1 MAGNGHFFRRHP
13 KACPVLHELC
23 TTAAALAGRAV
34 FTYRATA
41 LSGNTDIYRQN
52 AARLRTRIRHMPMLL
67 GFRGLHAKLSLY
79 SLVGGVLMWVAP
91 GFASAQAAR
100 AAIAAAP
107 TVAQAPP
114 SSVILELA
122 TRYNAERYMGL
133 WYKVGK
139 TEIPSNELRTR
150 ERYEMLLRY
159 DGAVRVIYTY
169 YLPLSNQWK
178 RTEDYMEPLDKSG
191 NTFPSGHRIEPPI
204 TFRINRFGNLLSV
217 DYRTFAIDA
226 NYQWAL
232 VKGPGAGSYFVLA
245 RSPSLQEP
253 LRRALTQL
261 AKRNYPDMGNLVWSS
276 LESEK

>member
-1 MAGNGHFFRRHP
+1 
-13 KACPVLHELC
+13 
-23 TTAAALAGRAV
+23 
-34 FTYRATA
+34 
-41 LSGNTDIYRQN
+41 
-52 AARLRTRIRHMPMLL
+52 MPMLL
-67 GFRGLHAKLSLY
+67 GFSATHAKRSLY
-79 SLVGGVLMWVAP
+79 SFVCGALMLAAP
-91 GFASAQAAR
+91 EIASAQATR
-100 AAIAAAP
+100 AATAAP
-107 TVAQAPP
+107 PAATTAPP
-114 SSVILELA
+114 SAVILELA
-122 TRYNAERYMGL
+122 TRYSAERYMGL

-178 RTEDYMEPLDKSG
+178 RVEDYMEPLDKNGS
-191 NTFPSGHRIEPPI
+191 TFPSGHRIDPPV

-232 VKGPGAGSYFVLA
+232 VKGPGTGSYFVLS
-245 RSPSLQEP
+245 RSPTIPEP

-261 AKRNYPDMGNLVWSS
+261 AKRNYPDMGSLVWSS
-276 LESEK
+276 LEGEK

>member
-1 MAGNGHFFRRHP
+1 
-13 KACPVLHELC
+13 
-23 TTAAALAGRAV
+23 
-34 FTYRATA
+34 
-41 LSGNTDIYRQN
+41 
-52 AARLRTRIRHMPMLL
+52 MLL
-67 GFRGLHAKLSLY
+67 GFRAAHAKFALY
-79 SLVGGVLMWVAP
+79 GLVGVGAAMAMHGLA
-91 GFASAQAAR
+91 AAQSVKSSR
-100 AAIAAAP
+100 AAPPPAATPAP
-107 TVAQAPP
+107 PAPP

-133 WYKVGK
+133 WYKAGK

-178 RTEDYMEPLDKSG
+178 RVEDYMEPVDKNGGS
-191 NTFPSGHRIEPPI
+191 FQSSPRIEPPV

-232 VKGPGAGSYFVLA
+232 VKGPTAGSYFVLS
-245 RSPSLQEP
+245 RSPSVPEP

-261 AKRNYPDMGNLVWSS
+261 AKRHYPDMGNLVWSGQ
-276 LESEK
+276 EN